1 MTMNTNDV
9 IKTMNDLIETSRD
22 GEQGFRTCAQGVT
35 SPNLKTL
42 FEAAARR
49 CAEGAAELEAKVRG
63 LGGQPAQ
70 GGSVSGS
77 MHRAWT
83 NIKSTITGMNEH
95 AVLAECE
102 RGEDTGK
109 HAYEAA
115 LKEDLPSGRANDYR
129 AAIPRSKGKSRSR
142 PRSSECRRLTIAH
155 VSSLRSG
162 TAGRAIRSGSSDF
175 KTTSIVNRRSLWT
188 RRSSYLPLP
197 LELCWRLAHRPWHRG
212 IKARASPAA

>member
-1 MTMNTNDV
+1 MES
-9 IKTMNDLIETSRD
+9 KASAHAPRELLIR
-22 GEQGFRTCAQGVT
+22 
-35 SPNLKTL
+35 NLKTL
-42 FEAAARR
+42 FETAARR

-70 GGSVSGS
+70 GSSVSGS

-115 LKEDLPSGRANDYR
+115 LER
-129 AAIPRSKGKSRSR
+129 I
-142 PRSSECRRLTIAH
+142 CRRTCERL
-155 VSSLRSG
+155 SSG
-162 TAGRAIRSGSSDF
+162 NT
-175 KTTSIVNRRSLWT
+175 K
-188 RRSSYLPLP
+188 
-197 LELCWRLAHRPWHRG
+197 E
-212 IKARASPAA
+212 

>member
-1 MTMNTNDV
+1 MPMNTNDV

-102 RGEDTGK
+102 RGEARLG
-109 HAYEAA
+109 H
-115 LKEDLPSGRANDYR
+115 PVVGGFGRR
-129 AAIPRSKGKSRSR
+129 IPTEGRIGGT
-142 PRSSECRRLTIAH
+142 PRR
-155 VSSLRSG
+155 
-162 TAGRAIRSGSSDF
+162 
-175 KTTSIVNRRSLWT
+175 
-188 RRSSYLPLP
+188 
-197 LELCWRLAHRPWHRG
+197 
-212 IKARASPAA
+212 

>member
-1 MTMNTNDV
+1 RQLFSVRRKAPFGAPHARERNEVMTMSTNDV

-35 SPNLKTL
+35 NLKAL

-102 RGEDTGK
+102 RGE
-109 HAYEAA
+109 
-115 LKEDLPSGRANDYR
+115 
-129 AAIPRSKGKSRSR
+129 
-142 PRSSECRRLTIAH
+142 
-155 VSSLRSG
+155 
-162 TAGRAIRSGSSDF
+162 
-175 KTTSIVNRRSLWT
+175 
-188 RRSSYLPLP
+188 
-197 LELCWRLAHRPWHRG
+197 
-212 IKARASPAA
+212 

>member
-49 CAEGAAELEAKVRG
+49 CAEGATELEAKVRG

-115 LKEDLPSGRANDYR
+115 GFADGRENDYR
-129 AAIPRSKGKSRSR
+129 AAIPRRKGKSRSR
-142 PRSSECRRLTIAH
+142 PRSSECRCLTI
-155 VSSLRSG
+155 
-162 TAGRAIRSGSSDF
+162 
-175 KTTSIVNRRSLWT
+175 
-188 RRSSYLPLP
+188 RSS
-197 LELCWRLAHRPWHRG
+197 
-212 IKARASPAA
+212 

>member
-1 MTMNTNDV
+1 M
-9 IKTMNDLIETSRD
+9 ESRASAHA
-22 GEQGFRTCAQGVT
+22 RVT

-70 GGSVSGS
+70 GGSVGGS
-77 MHRAWT
+77 MHHAWT

-95 AVLAECE
+95 AVLTECE

-115 LKEDLPSGRANDYR
+115 LKQDFRTCERLSSGNT
-129 AAIPRSKGKSRSR
+129 K
-142 PRSSECRRLTIAH
+142 E
-155 VSSLRSG
+155 
-162 TAGRAIRSGSSDF
+162 
-175 KTTSIVNRRSLWT
+175 
-188 RRSSYLPLP
+188 
-197 LELCWRLAHRPWHRG
+197 
-212 IKARASPAA
+212 